1 MATIAGS
8 QKIET
13 FVNIGDIV
21 ATFQAQSSSGMHI
34 KSSRSNL
41 SSHAGWRERE
51 REGEKEFN
59 SVHTASWADGDT
71 MECSCQSLTNFIQE
85 LQQAGD
91 HLRTRWHGVA
101 YHHWFGRP
109 SKVHC
114 EPYYELP
121 MGITRLR
128 ALVQFRIGSHALPVE
143 QGRFARPSL
152 PRHLRRCNL
161 CSTQAVGDELH
172 YVFDCPHF
180 SDIRGQYPA
189 LFQDAEGCMRLFV
202 WHCDQKAVSHCFTAI
217 LDRAQNVNTDSS

>member
-1 MATIAGS
+1 MLHAPNENPHHGCG
-8 QKIET
+8 QPKY
-13 FVNIGDIV
+13 FGH
-21 ATFQAQSSSGMHI
+21 FSG
-34 KSSRSNL
+34 RL
-41 SSHAGWRERE
+41 RVWEGLHASPRTVPS
-51 REGEKEFN
+51 EGAKLC
-59 SVHTASWADGDT
+59 T
-71 MECSCQSLTNFIQE
+71 
-85 LQQAGD
+85 
-91 HLRTRWHGVA
+91 

-114 EPYYELP
+114 EPYYDLP

-128 ALVQFRIGSHALPVE
+128 ALIQFRIGSHALPVE
-143 QGRFARPSL
+143 RGRFARPSL

-202 WHCDQKAVSHCFTAI
+202 WHRDQKAVSHCLTAI
-217 LDRAQNVNTDSS
+217 LNRAQNVNTDSSS

>member
-1 MATIAGS
+1 MCIREDCWHQTS
-8 QKIET
+8 LT
-13 FVNIGDIV
+13 HVSTRNYL
-21 ATFQAQSSSGMHI
+21 SSSCPRKWSVRCKLLLMM
-34 KSSRSNL
+34 SSALRYGDMM
-41 SSHAGWRERE
+41 AVAAEQDRER
-51 REGEKEFN
+51 GALKLC
-59 SVHTASWADGDT
+59 T
-71 MECSCQSLTNFIQE
+71 
-85 LQQAGD
+85 
-91 HLRTRWHGVA
+91 

-128 ALVQFRIGSHALPVE
+128 ALIQFRIGSHALPVE
-143 QGRFARPSL
+143 RGRFARPSL

-202 WHCDQKAVSHCFTAI
+202 WHRDQKAVSHCLTAI
-217 LDRAQNVNTDSS
+217 LNRAQNVNTDSSS